1 MKMEVTKTA
10 IEKEAKEAESEK
22 NKTIEKIMQTAILLM
37 TAKHLLIYNYQYLF
51 LSFADLAFMVN
62 ARSPRNNFLLLILI
76 ANNKLV
82 NL

>member
-1 MKMEVTKTA
+1 MTKTA

-22 NKTIEKIMQTAILLM
+22 NKTIEKKMMQTAILLM

-82 NL
+82 NH